1 MKNDDDVTPE
11 IVESRENLE
20 YHSQL
25 RDAVEQSATRQADWT
40 AFHIA
45 LAEVVAP
52 HLAELRR
59 RASGGYRAT
68 AAAGAAWW
76 DYAARASLAAVPLGL
91 AAALLLFTYLRSDSG
106 ADNETRPVIA
116 TVAIAAGGAD
126 SARDAFES
134 VLTGAA
140 APRAVMRALIP
151 VPAAAF
157 LADSSGGGAR

>member
-1 MKNDDDVTPE
+1 MSNDDDVTDDVTAE
-11 IVESRENLE
+11 YQSR
-20 YHSQL
+20 L
-25 RDAVEQSATRQADWT
+25 RSAVEQSAAREADWT

-45 LAEVVAP
+45 LAGAVAP

-91 AAALLLFTYLRSDSG
+91 AAALLLFTYLRSDDSV
-106 ADNETRPVIA
+106 DNDARPVAA
-116 TVAIAAGGAD
+116 TAAVALGGAD
-126 SARDAFES
+126 SALDAFES

-140 APRAVMRALIP
+140 APRAMMHALIP

-157 LADSSGGGAR
+157 VPDSAGGSVR

>member
-1 MKNDDDVTPE
+1 MNNDDDVIPDNPE
-11 IVESRENLE
+11 
-20 YHSQL
+20 YQSQL
-25 RDAVEQSATRQADWT
+25 HDAVEQSSARDADWT

-45 LAEVVAP
+45 LADAVAP
-52 HLAELRR
+52 HLMELRR

-91 AAALLLFTYLRSDSG
+91 AAALLLFTYLRSDSR
-106 ADNETRPVIA
+106 AENEARPA
-116 TVAIAAGGAD
+116 ASSVAIAMGGAD

-140 APRAVMRALIP
+140 APRAVMGALIP

-157 LADSSGGGAR
+157 LADSSGGGVK

>member
-1 MKNDDDVTPE
+1 MNSDDDVTPKDPA
-11 IVESRENLE
+11 
-20 YHSQL
+20 YQSQL
-25 RDAVEQSATRQADWT
+25 RDAVERSAARQVDWT

-45 LAEVVAP
+45 LAQAVAP
-52 HLAELRR
+52 HLSQLAELRR
-59 RASGGYRAT
+59 RASGGYRVT

-76 DYAARASLAAVPLGL
+76 DYAARATLAAVPLGL
-91 AAALLLFTYLRSDSG
+91 AAALLLFTYLRSANSAENDV
-106 ADNETRPVIA
+106 RPAVM
-116 TVAIAAGGAD
+116 TVAVAAGGAD

-140 APRAVMRALIP
+140 APRAVMHALIP

>member
-1 MKNDDDVTPE
+1 MNNDDDVTAESPE
-11 IVESRENLE
+11 FQ
-20 YHSQL
+20 SQL
-25 RDAVEQSATRQADWT
+25 REAVEQSVERDADWT
-40 AFHIA
+40 VFHST
-45 LAEVVAP
+45 LAAAVAP
-52 HLAELRR
+52 HLVELRR

-91 AAALLLFTYLRSDSG
+91 AAALLLFTYLRSDSS
-106 ADNETRPVIA
+106 AEYDARPAVSSA
-116 TVAIAAGGAD
+116 AIAMGGAD

-140 APRAVMRALIP
+140 APRAVMHALIP

-157 LADSSGGGAR
+157 LADSSGGGVR